1 MKKELKVVVYID
13 KRNEMSEDEKK
24 KRIAQFFVQLQQMKK
39 VSA

>member
-13 KRNEMSEDEKK
+13 KQNEMSEDEKK
-24 KRIAQFFVQLQQMKK
+24 KRIAQLFVQLQQMKK